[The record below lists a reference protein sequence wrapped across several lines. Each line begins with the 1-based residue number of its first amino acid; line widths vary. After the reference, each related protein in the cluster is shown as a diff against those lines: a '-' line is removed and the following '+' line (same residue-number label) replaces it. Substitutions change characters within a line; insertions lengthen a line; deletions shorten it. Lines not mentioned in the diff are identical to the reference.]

1 MSQTNH
7 FKFKIAQRN
16 LENYALPPDDPLGE
30 LSDFELGLR
39 RFCYEC
45 DRRVV
50 VEIGTLQFSVFFD
63 PDICMLLTDR
73 FPEQIGECDRGK
85 TIRLDFAESY
95 DITIILTPM
104 GDKVNCQLSKFGD
117 RDSLTEYEL
126 DKQQVLGEL
135 RRFLLEVMEL
145 SVNLG
150 YVSLEDKSRFIL
162 SAFSDSAKV
171 GSLVG

>member
-1 MSQTNH
+1 M
-7 FKFKIAQRN
+7 
-16 LENYALPPDDPLGE
+16 PPDDPLGE
-30 LSDFELGLR
+30 LSDFEFGLR

-50 VEIGTLQFSVFFD
+50 VEIGTVQFSVFFD

-85 TIRLDFAESY
+85 SIRLDFAESY

-104 GDKVNCQLSKFGD
+104 GDTVICQLSKFGD

-162 SAFSDSAKV
+162 PAFSDPAKV
-171 GSLVG
+171 ASSIG